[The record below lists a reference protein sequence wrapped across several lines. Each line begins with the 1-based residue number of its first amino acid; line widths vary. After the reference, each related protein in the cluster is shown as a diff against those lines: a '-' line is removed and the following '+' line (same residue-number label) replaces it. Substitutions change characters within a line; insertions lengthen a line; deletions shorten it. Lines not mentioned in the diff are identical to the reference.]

1 MNQQKVA
8 FKIFS
13 FLRVLWDLK
22 GNMVTA
28 ERRNKS
34 ITQNKENFI
43 LLPIDNKIKSNY
55 HNITNNKENDDFDFD
70 FAKPTTENEKILVH
84 Q

>member
-28 ERRNKS
+28 ERRTKS

-43 LLPIDNKIKSNY
+43 LLPTDNKIKSNY
-55 HNITNNKENDDFDFD
+55 HNITNNNENDDFDFD

>member
-22 GNMVTA
+22 GNV

-55 HNITNNKENDDFDFD
+55 HNITNNNENDDFDFD

>member
-43 LLPIDNKIKSNY
+43 LLLIDNKIKSNY
-55 HNITNNKENDDFDFD
+55 HNITNNNENDDFDFD